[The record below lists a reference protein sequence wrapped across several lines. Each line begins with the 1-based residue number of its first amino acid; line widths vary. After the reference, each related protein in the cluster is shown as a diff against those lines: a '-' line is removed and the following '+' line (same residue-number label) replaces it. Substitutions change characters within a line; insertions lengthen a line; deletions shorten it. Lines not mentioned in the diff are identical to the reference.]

1 VGSIR
6 LVQSLALSPEDA
18 ERALDRLLAEHRA
31 GPISAINLPDQ
42 CLLRMVRR
50 HDGRGSRECILT
62 WEPSAT
68 EGCSFVGS
76 LAIVD
81 RAPHETPMLVLEGE
95 DVKLGAPDADA
106 IGRAVLEHIGAE
118 LAAWLPGTTA
128 ARRLISQRVQRF
140 IRTTAP
146 MLHAASAKSA
156 RMG

>member
-1 VGSIR
+1 
-6 LVQSLALSPEDA
+6 
-18 ERALDRLLAEHRA
+18 
-31 GPISAINLPDQ
+31 
-42 CLLRMVRR
+42 MVRR